1 VRYLNDLATAFHR
14 FYNSNKVLDM
24 DNLEVTKARLALIK
38 TAQITLRNG
47 LTLLGVS
54 APEKM

>member
-1 VRYLNDLATAFHR
+1 
-14 FYNSNKVLDM
+14 M

-54 APEKM
+54 APEKCDILNL